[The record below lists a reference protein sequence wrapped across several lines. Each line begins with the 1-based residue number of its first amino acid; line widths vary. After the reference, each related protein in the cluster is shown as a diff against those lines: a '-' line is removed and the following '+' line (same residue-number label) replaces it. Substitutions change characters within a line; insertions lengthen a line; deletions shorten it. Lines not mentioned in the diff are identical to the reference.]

1 MKKFKVYTQFPSGRL
16 YLGDQG
22 ADLIIEANSE
32 GEALREVVSWIYE
45 TSNYSEEM
53 TSEWIDSH
61 SLYLEEYEGDEAFFD

>member
-1 MKKFKVYTQFPSGRL
+1 MKYKCYTQFPSGRL

-61 SLYLEEYEGDEAFFD
+61 PLIPEKYEGDDEYFI